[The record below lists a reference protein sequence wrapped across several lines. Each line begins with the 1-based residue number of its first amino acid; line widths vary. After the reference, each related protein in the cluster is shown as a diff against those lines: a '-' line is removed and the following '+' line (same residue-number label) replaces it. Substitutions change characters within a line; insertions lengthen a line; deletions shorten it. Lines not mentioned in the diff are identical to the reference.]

1 MTGADVA
8 AMITAA
14 GGATAAILGG
24 IALVRRKSDELT
36 RKEREESE
44 VCFEQRRAAYRWVR
58 ILRDLLS
65 EAGIPEPEGID
76 DDLGIRRAFAKSG
89 SGDGDV
95 D

>member
-24 IALVRRKSDELT
+24 IALIRRKSGELT
-36 RKEREESE
+36 RIEREESDQ
-44 VCFEQRRAAYRWVR
+44 CFEQRRAAYRWVR

-65 EAGIPEPEGID
+65 DAGIPEPEGID
-76 DDLGIRRAFAKSG
+76 DDLGIRRSVAKSG
-89 SGDGDV
+89 AGAGDAD
-95 D
+95 

>member
-24 IALVRRKSDELT
+24 LALVRRKSGELT
-36 RKEREESE
+36 RLEREEAE
-44 VCFEQRRAAYRWVR
+44 DCFERRRAAYRWVR

-76 DDLGIRRAFAKSG
+76 DDLGTRRALTKSG
-89 SGDGDV
+89 GGDGD
-95 D
+95 

>member
-36 RKEREESE
+36 KTERAEAEE
-44 VCFEQRRAAYRWVR
+44 CFERRRAAYRWVR
-58 ILRDLLS
+58 ILRDLLND
-65 EAGIPEPEGID
+65 AGIPEPEGID
-76 DDLGIRRAFAKSG
+76 DDLGIGRTLAKSG
-89 SGDGDV
+89 RDAD
-95 D
+95 